1 MSHLDTVSQQTQNR
15 VVESPLSEPIPEV
28 APLDRSLESIKAD
41 SLKNPETYLEE
52 TEVPKGG
59 E

>member
-1 MSHLDTVSQQTQNR
+1 MSHLNTISDQTQNR
-15 VVESPLSEPIPEV
+15 VVESPLSEPLPEL
-28 APLDRSLESIKAD
+28 APLDRTLESIKAD
-41 SLKNPETYLEE
+41 SLKNPETYLQE